1 MSRTATNKTTGHAPS
16 TLMLERMHEA
26 ASDLAILA
34 TTTQGWRFANE
45 RNGAM
50 LYEMAGRNLPSNVTT
65 ATKFGRGA
73 GHPSDYYTVRAVT
86 TVHTGVAAMLDL
98 LHSSTTDEFRL
109 VMKQIFQQNFQNG
122 ITLDRLTCT
131 TPPPFAEDPDAGAE
145 GARRSYSED
154 DSYSVNWLTL
164 KAQAKLGSVEN
175 NRDFTLVCY
184 QDAFFRHES
193 GALERV
199 GRELVRTRSDTLNF
213 QSQSKL
219 VGVHVLSSVNFQD
232 VPELPIPDCMD
243 RLHFRNSG
251 FVIEETSEPNV
262 LRLSLLLSL
271 LPTKATLKYA
281 KKYQRWLQTLAS
293 CVSNLA
299 QVMRPEVTL
308 HCMSKLT
315 WKQSD
320 HCFMCLKMFRTF
332 RRCHHCRFCGEAVC
346 GACSSMV
353 NMAGYEVTDGSGNTL
368 AANAA
373 NCLASS
379 QRGEPITT
387 DFSQTGDVWH
397 VSSKKGVSCSNNGT
411 RNYREARGCSA
422 CIADLRH
429 GLATAGT
436 VKTRRYS
443 DSGSNYSGENMLA
456 SSRIDRSISNDDD
469 EVISYDSSHDVSYE
483 RRLGSIATYI
493 PSECGVGAM
502 VEEDGRYSVSS
513 LGLEEPL
520 DDFFPVMSEELQD
533 QFPAVDEPAPPR
545 FRNVSDPDEL
555 RRMRNVSDP
564 DLPQRLKDKYSMV
577 SMSTTSSS
585 FSRSSNDRYANDNAS
600 QHSRGTNFSATSD
613 GFSACDL
620 SRDPDILALAGL
632 NPRPSDDQYEPA
644 PIQRPPLTRKKS
656 CEQTQILGE
665 PEMEKELE
673 SVYKTTNYEAF
684 STARFKN
691 TGADARYRSNTTSI
705 RDDHAVSQSNM
716 LRSADIHRHR
726 SQTSAAST
734 WNLAATAPLSSTT
747 SANNLNKKP
756 NNFANSSMYPALN
769 SSKIKARLETS
780 GDSSGHFQFSRMMS
794 ELSTT
799 ATAIVAAAS
808 VGSTT
813 STSVF
818 QQDQALSS
826 LDSSKLYMTSTAR
839 RDSVSRPM
847 YQMQRLP
854 ASVPEGSTAL
864 EDLDRNDMIPLP
876 FSDQCPA
883 SFVVF
888 SDSRRESIFMRA
900 DDGQDM
906 IPLDF

>member
-1 MSRTATNKTTGHAPS
+1 MQ
-16 TLMLERMHEA
+16 EA

-34 TTTQGWRFANE
+34 TTTQGWRFVNE

-50 LYEMAGRNLPSNVTT
+50 LYEMTGRNLPSNVTT
-65 ATKFGRGA
+65 AKKFGRGA
-73 GHPSDYYTVRAVT
+73 GHSSDYYTVRAVT

-109 VMKQIFQQNFQNG
+109 VMKQIFQENFQNG
-122 ITLDRLTCT
+122 VTLDKLTCT

-164 KAQAKLGSVEN
+164 KAQAKLDNVEN

-184 QDAFFRHES
+184 QDAFSRHDS
-193 GALERV
+193 GVLERV
-199 GRELVRTRSDTLNF
+199 GRGSVRTRSDTLNF
-213 QSQSKL
+213 QPQSKL

-262 LRLSLLLSL
+262 LKLSLLLSL

-281 KKYQRWLQTLAS
+281 RKYQRWLQTLAS
-293 CVSNLA
+293 CVNNLA

-373 NCLASS
+373 NSLAIS

-387 DFSQTGDVWH
+387 DFSQTGDVWQ
-397 VSSKKGVSCSNNGT
+397 VSSMKSVSSSSNGT

-422 CIADLRH
+422 CVADLRQ
-429 GLATAGT
+429 GLATSGT
-436 VKTRRYS
+436 VKTRRFS
-443 DSGSNYSGENMLA
+443 DSGSNYSGENMQA
-456 SSRIDRSISNDDD
+456 SLRIDRSISNDDD
-469 EVISYDSSHDVSYE
+469 EVISYDSSDDVNYE

-493 PSECGVGAM
+493 PSQCGVGAM
-502 VEEDGRYSVSS
+502 VEEDGRYSISF
-513 LGLEEPL
+513 LGDEPL
-520 DDFFPVMSEELQD
+520 DDFPVMFEELQD
-533 QFPAVDEPAPPR
+533 EFPAVDEPASSR

-564 DLPQRLKDKYSMV
+564 DLPQRLNDKHSMV
-577 SMSTTSSS
+577 SMSTASSS
-585 FSRSSNDRYANDNAS
+585 FSRSSNDRYTNDNAL
-600 QHSRGTNFSATSD
+600 QHSRGTTSDDFSAS
-613 GFSACDL
+613 DL

-632 NPRPSDDQYEPA
+632 KPRPSDDQYEPVS
-644 PIQRPPLTRKKS
+644 IQRPPLTRKKS
-656 CEQTQILGE
+656 CEQVHKYEE
-665 PEMEKELE
+665 PEMEKVLE
-673 SVYKTTNYEAF
+673 PGCKTKSYEAF
-684 STARFKN
+684 STARLRN
-691 TGADARYRSNTTSI
+691 TGADARYRSNTTST
-705 RDDHAVSQSNM
+705 RDDYAVSQSNM
-716 LRSADIHRHR
+716 LRPANRLRHR
-726 SQTSAAST
+726 SQTSA
-734 WNLAATAPLSSTT
+734 WNPAATAPLSSTT
-747 SANNLNKKP
+747 LAENSNDNP
-756 NNFANSSMYPALN
+756 NNFAKSSMHPALN
-769 SSKIKARLETS
+769 GFKLEARSNTS
-780 GDSSGHFQFSRMMS
+780 GDSSGQFQFSRMKS
-794 ELSTT
+794 EPSTT
-799 ATAIVAAAS
+799 ATAAVAAAF
-808 VGSTT
+808 VGSAT
-813 STSVF
+813 STSVP

-826 LDSSKLYMTSTAR
+826 PDSSKLYMTSSAR
-839 RDSVSRPM
+839 LNSVLRPTH
-847 YQMQRLP
+847 QMQRLP
-854 ASVPEGSTAL
+854 TSVPEYSTAS
-864 EDLDRNDMIPLP
+864 EDLDRNDMIPLSL
-876 FSDQCPA
+876 SDQSPA
-883 SFVVF
+883 TFVVF
-888 SDSRRESIFMRA
+888 SESRRESIFMRV